1 MIFSK
6 LCHVARCLDLSS
18 GCSVCECLLFCQ
30 WSSIVVLAVVL
41 SCGLV
46 AINSGSK
53 CSGGSSSVLKL
64 FSVLQVT
71 PRTETARK
79 TETVSEMRPTRAVGD
94 CCILN

>member
-1 MIFSK
+1 M
-6 LCHVARCLDLSS
+6 ARCR

-71 PRTETARK
+71 PRLRTETVRK